1 MKPDQEAKSRSQ
13 ERFGQFAERYVTSQ
27 SHAKGSDLDRLFEI
41 ANPQADWLVLD
52 VATGGGHTALKF
64 APHVQS
70 VIASDLTFKM
80 LAAAKEFI
88 RGKAGRN
95 VTFELAEAEHLPFA
109 SDRFDLVTCR
119 IAPHHFSDCAG
130 FIREGQRV
138 LKEGGMLLVQ
148 DHLLPED
155 QTAARLIDAFER
167 LRDPS
172 HQRAFSRSEWVG
184 MFEQGGLQVVHTQEI
199 LKRHD
204 LLPWAGRQGCSAE
217 TLAQLREMI
226 KTAPPPAADWF
237 EGEALDTLE
246 ASFCNHHL
254 LIAGRRM

>member
-1 MKPDQEAKSRSQ
+1 MKPDQESKSRSQ
-13 ERFGQFAERYVTSQ
+13 ERFGQFARHYVTSQ
-27 SHAKGSDLDRLFEI
+27 SHAKGSDLERLVEI

-64 APHVQS
+64 APHVHG
-70 VIASDLTFKM
+70 VIASDLTFEM
-80 LAAAKEFI
+80 LTAAEEFI
-88 RGKAGRN
+88 RGKGCRN
-95 VTFELAEAEHLPFA
+95 VTFELAEAEHLPFL

-138 LKEGGMLLVQ
+138 LKDGGMLLVQ

-155 QTAARLIDAFER
+155 QTAARRIDAFER

-172 HQRAFSRSEWVG
+172 HQRAFSRSEWLS
-184 MFEQGGLQVVHTQEI
+184 MFEQAGLQVVHTEEV
-199 LKRHD
+199 LKRHA
-204 LLPWAGRQGCSAE
+204 LLPWAERQSCSAE
-217 TLAQLREMI
+217 TLAQLREML
-226 KTAPPPAADWF
+226 KTSPSPAADWL

>member
-1 MKPDQEAKSRSQ
+1 
-13 ERFGQFAERYVTSQ
+13 
-27 SHAKGSDLDRLFEI
+27 
-41 ANPQADWLVLD
+41 
-52 VATGGGHTALKF
+52 
-64 APHVQS
+64 
-70 VIASDLTFKM
+70 
-80 LAAAKEFI
+80 
-88 RGKAGRN
+88 
-95 VTFELAEAEHLPFA
+95 
-109 SDRFDLVTCR
+109 
-119 IAPHHFSDCAG
+119 
-130 FIREGQRV
+130 
-138 LKEGGMLLVQ
+138 MLLVQ

-172 HQRAFSRSEWVG
+172 HQRAFSRSECVG
-184 MFEQGGLQVVHTQEI
+184 MFEQGGLKVVHTEEI

-204 LLPWAGRQGCSAE
+204 LLPWAERQGCSAE

-226 KTAPPPAADWF
+226 KIAPPPAADWF